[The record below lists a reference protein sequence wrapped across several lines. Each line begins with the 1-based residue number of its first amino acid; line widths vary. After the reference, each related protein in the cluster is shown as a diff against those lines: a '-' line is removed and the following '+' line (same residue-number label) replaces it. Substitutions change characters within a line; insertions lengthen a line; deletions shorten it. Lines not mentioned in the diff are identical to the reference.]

1 VAISCVYCGGAH
13 ATASQVRECWS
24 RHDEPEPEA
33 RPAEPDAVAPEPP
46 STPVAGLV
54 GAPASLAGPDA
65 LGRNVVVLP
74 GTSPPDPWAAAPV
87 VRIDPSTLADPAPAV
102 ATLQG
107 LAHAGRRAAIELA
120 VEFDDPPRSVERRS
134 AYELGPRFGFDLDV
148 LHHLVWSNSV
158 DARSPGV
165 AHFAPVEAAVAAGAT
180 PAPPGTPGDVILPDG
195 TPAWIDAG
203 PLRVMAPIDGAAVL
217 SSVAVEHR
225 GLRPPLGNDTTA
237 DLAPDQ
243 LAAVTH
249 PGGAARI
256 IAPAG
261 SGKTR
266 VLTERARHLL
276 QRWQLPAG
284 AVSLVAFNRRAQVE
298 MRERTADLPGLQV
311 RTLNSIA
318 LAIVNGVAPFAP
330 QPRRL
335 DTIDEGEVRRILGR
349 LLHLPRRR
357 NADPLAPY
365 IEALTLI
372 RLGLVAPD
380 DAEERYGGDVDGL
393 AALWPRY
400 RSELD
405 ARGVV
410 DFDGQI
416 HRAIEL
422 LLTEPDVRAAAQRAC
437 RVLLVDEFQDLTP
450 AHLLLVRLLASPGF
464 AVFGVGDDDQTI
476 YGYNGAD
483 PAWLIDFEALFPGAG
498 DHPLEVN
505 YRCPPAVV
513 ERVDRLLVRNRRR
526 VRKVIRAAPGRAV
539 GAVAAV
545 EVRTAPGPL
554 AETVD
559 AVATALAAGRPPGDI
574 AVLTRVNALLAPVQV
589 ALRRQGIPVAAAVG
603 TEVCDRT
610 AIRAVLAWLRLATD
624 PGHLRGAD
632 LGEALRRPSRPMAPR
647 VAEWVTEQR
656 SIEALRR
663 LATRVT
669 NDREAGRID
678 DFATDIARVQTM
690 VAQGGTTADVV
701 RTVVDGF
708 DLAGSVSTLDLS
720 RRGMNRASQSDD
732 LTAVAELAAMQ
743 PDPAGFE
750 PWLRRLLAE
759 PSDPAG
765 VVLATVHRV
774 KGQEW
779 PLVVVHRA
787 DADQLPHRLA
797 DDVEEERR
805 LFHVALTR
813 ASERV
818 VVVCGPDPS
827 PFVAELDRD
836 PGDDPPMVEP
846 VGSRREPPRPATAP
860 KGDADVLTGPDAVL
874 YEALRAMRNQLRAG
888 KPAYTVFHDST
899 LRDIARARPRTLEA
913 LGHISGI
920 GTTKLERYGDAVLAV
935 VEEVGDAG

>member
-1 VAISCVYCGGAH
+1 MAISCVYCGGAH

-24 RHDEPEPEA
+24 RHGAPVEPARGSSPVEPAASPVE
-33 RPAEPDAVAPEPP
+33 PAP
-46 STPVAGLV
+46 SLGD
-54 GAPASLAGPDA
+54 PASLAGPHA
-65 LGRNVVVLP
+65 LGRNVVVAP
-74 GTSPPDPWAAAPV
+74 GTMPPDPWVAAPV
-87 VRIDPSTLADPAPAV
+87 VRIDSSTLAGPADTV
-102 ATLQG
+102 ATLQQ
-107 LAHAGRRAAIELA
+107 LAHAGHRAVIQLA
-120 VEFDDPPRSVERRS
+120 VAFDEPPRPVELRP
-134 AYELGPRFGFDLDV
+134 AYELGPRFCFDLEV

-158 DARSPGV
+158 DARSPG
-165 AHFAPVEAAVAAGAT
+165 AARFAPIRAAVAAGAT
-180 PAPPGTPGDVILPDG
+180 AARPGTPGDVILPDG
-195 TPAWIDAG
+195 TPVWIDAG
-203 PLRVMAPIDGAAVL
+203 PLRVRAPIDGVAVL

-225 GLRPPLGNDTTA
+225 GLHPPLGNDTTA

-276 QRWQLPAG
+276 RHWQLPAG
-284 AVSLVAFNRRAQVE
+284 AVSLVAFNRRAQAE

-330 QPRRL
+330 QPRRF

-349 LLHLPRRR
+349 LLRLPRRR

-365 IEALTLI
+365 LEALTLI
-372 RLGLVAPD
+372 RLGLVAPA
-380 DAEERYGGDVDGL
+380 DAEDRYDGDVDGL
-393 AALWPRY
+393 AGAWPRY
-400 RSELD
+400 RAELS
-405 ARGVV
+405 ARGVL
-410 DFDGQI
+410 DFDEQI

-422 LLTEPDVRAAAQRAC
+422 LLTEPDVRSAAQRAC

-483 PAWLIDFEALFPGAG
+483 PAWLIDFGALFPGAG

-505 YRCPPAVV
+505 YRCPVGIV
-513 ERVDRLLVRNRRR
+513 ERVDRVLVRNRRR
-526 VRKVIRAAPGRAV
+526 VAKVIRAAPGRHDGPVDAV
-539 GAVAAV
+539 QLRISP
-545 EVRTAPGPL
+545 EPL
-554 AETVD
+554 TGTVD
-559 AVATALAAGRPPGDI
+559 AVAAAVAAGRPPGDI
-574 AVLTRVNALLAPVQV
+574 AVLTRVNALLPPVQV
-589 ALRRQGIPVAAAVG
+589 ALRLRGIPVASAVG
-603 TEVCDRT
+603 VEVCDRT
-610 AIRAVLAWLRLATD
+610 AVRAVLAWLRLATD
-624 PGHLRGAD
+624 PGGHLRGAD
-632 LGEALRRPSRPMAPR
+632 LGEALRRPSRPLAPR

-656 SIEALRR
+656 STDALRR

-669 NDREAGRID
+669 NERESARID
-678 DFATDIARVQTM
+678 DFATDIARVQAM
-690 VAQGGTTADVV
+690 VAQGATTADVV
-701 RTVVDGF
+701 RTVVEGF

-765 VVLATVHRV
+765 VVLSTVHRV

-797 DDVEEERR
+797 GDVEEERR

-813 ASERV
+813 ASEQV

-827 PFVAELDRD
+827 PFVAELHRD
-836 PGDDPPMVEP
+836 PADDPRPAEPM
-846 VGSRREPPRPATAP
+846 GTRREPTRGGATA
-860 KGDADVLTGPDAVL
+860 KGTADVITGRDAVL
-874 YEALRAMRNQLRAG
+874 YEALRDLRNQLRAG
-888 KPAYTVFHDST
+888 KPAYTVFTDAT
-899 LRDIARARPRTLEA
+899 LRDIARTRPRTLAA
-913 LGHISGI
+913 LARVPGVGPA
-920 GTTKLERYGDAVLAV
+920 KLERFGDAVLAV
-935 VEEVGDAG
+935 VEEVSDTG